1 MEELRKSSTG
11 MRAPVMKP
19 STLSSARKQYVG
31 KYNKILCGW
40 IWSYVILVTLAAD
53 KLSGE
58 EMKQSEAD
66 QLLGI
71 FYFGFLSI
79 FAFAEEPTSPAFQ
92 EFEGLNQGPRRLP
105 VEMRPRAV

>member
-1 MEELRKSSTG
+1 MEELSKSSTG
-11 MRAPVMKP
+11 MTAPVMKP

-66 QLLGI
+66 QRFGI
-71 FYFGFLSI
+71 FYSGFCRFSPSPKSQRCQLFGIAAL
-79 FAFAEEPTSPAFQ
+79 FAS
-92 EFEGLNQGPRRLP
+92 
-105 VEMRPRAV
+105 